1 MIWSDFHGLIVP
13 EVRDCPPP
21 VIDAQLRRTAIEF
34 CRTTQVWIADLETI
48 NTDLGVGTYDLVSTD
63 QDGSP
68 CGISQL
74 WLDEELQTYI
84 PFAQMSRYATYWPK
98 EVGEPVGYTQIS
110 ETTVTLYK
118 IPPAS
123 AEVKMLGVLRPA
135 ANSLGIPDWIG
146 DKYFDELIAGTKARL
161 MSMVGMT
168 WSNPQGATLYGGI
181 YKGDSIAVAQARA
194 TARATGQLSMPQ
206 GSEE

>member
-1 MIWSDFHGLIVP
+1 MIWSDFYGLIVP
-13 EVRDCPPP
+13 EVHDCPPP

-34 CRTTQVWIADLETI
+34 FRTTQVWVAELETI
-48 NTDLGVGTYDLVSTD
+48 NTDLEVGTYDLISPV
-63 QDGSP
+63 DGAMP

-74 WLDEELQTYI
+74 WLNDEQQVYI
-84 PFAQMSRYATYWPK
+84 PFAQMSRYASYWPT
-98 EVGEPVGYTQIS
+98 EIGDPVGYTQLS

-123 AEVKMLGVLRPA
+123 SEVKLLGVLRPSA
-135 ANSLGIPDWIG
+135 LSSGIPDWIG
-146 DKYFDELIAGTKARL
+146 DKYFDELVAGTKARL
-161 MSMVGMT
+161 MSMVGVA

-194 TARATGQLSMPQ
+194 TARATGQLSMSA
-206 GSEE
+206 GGDE